1 MTDNVLEFHNI
12 FKTFGVS
19 KTRIDSLKNI
29 NKLQLGQLY
38 ALYLTKKPFPIIF
51 VKCNFTK
58 KSFL

>member
-29 NKLQLGQLY
+29 NL
-38 ALYLTKKPFPIIF
+38 IIES
-51 VKCNFTK
+51 
-58 KSFL
+58 KSLNLI